1 MRKLFLFAG
10 LSTALFLGSCTETTD
25 ETNNQETRVSKGGV
39 AYGGTISINSTE
51 SYSSLF
57 PLEITDAYSNL
68 IANNVY
74 EGLMR
79 INKESLSV
87 EECIAE
93 KVTPNE
99 SADEFTFVI
108 RKGVM
113 FHDDAC
119 FQGGKGRE
127 LTAKD
132 VEFCLV
138 KACTKFENNR
148 QADFLIN
155 KIEGAN
161 DFYNGK
167 ADKISGISVNGN
179 EVKIKLTK
187 PFAGFEKLLTHTG
200 LSIYPQEAFDKYG
213 KDMNEHMVGT
223 GPFKQGSLKNGEAVT
238 LVRNDNYWEKD
249 EFGNVLPYADE
260 IKISYLKNKIDE
272 IKAFHEG
279 SLDVLTGIPVEHIDD
294 FVGSLKDAQAG
305 KNKKHRYNSING
317 LNTDYVGFLGTHEV
331 FNNVNV
337 RKAFAYA
344 IDRKTLVEVDLEGD
358 ASRAEH
364 GFVPPMSDYESGD
377 INPIPYD
384 PEMAKS
390 FLKKAGFSGSN
401 FPEITL
407 YFNNSKNMQEVV
419 AKSIQRDL
427 SRNLGIKVKLQ
438 PNSIK
443 DHNEIVSNS
452 KAPVWKLGWVAD
464 YPDAENF
471 LNLFYGKNIQEGSYL
486 NAFKFNNAEY
496 DRLFEE
502 ASKEKDD
509 AKRAALLKKCDQI
522 LVNEAAVLPLLHKDV
537 ELITA
542 ARIKNCNID
551 AMGNIDLKNSYI
563 KERKK

>member
-1 MRKLFLFAG
+1 MKKLFLFAG
-10 LSTALFLGSCTETTD
+10 LSTALLLGACTEK
-25 ETNNQETRVSKGGV
+25 TNEIQETDTKVSKGGV

-79 INKESLSV
+79 INKENLSV

-93 KVTPNE
+93 KVTVNE
-99 SADEFTFVI
+99 NADEFTFTI
-108 RKGVM
+108 RKGIM

-119 FQGGKGRE
+119 FEGGKGRE
-127 LTAKD
+127 LTVND
-132 VEFCLV
+132 VAYCLT
-138 KACTKFENNR
+138 KACTKFESNR

-161 DFYNGK
+161 DFYNGTAK
-167 ADKISGISVNGN
+167 DISGINVSGN
-179 EVKIKLTK
+179 TISIKLVK
-187 PFAGFEKLLTHTG
+187 PFSGFKKLLTHTG
-200 LSIYPQEAFDKYG
+200 LSIYPKEAFEKYG
-213 KDMNEHMVGT
+213 EDMNEHMVGT
-223 GPFKQGSLKNGEAVT
+223 GPFKQGTLKNGESVT

-249 EFGNVLPYADE
+249 EFGNVLPYADG

-317 LNTDYVGFLGTHEV
+317 LNTDYIGFLGTHEV
-331 FNNVNV
+331 FKNADV
-337 RKAFAYA
+337 RKAFAHA
-344 IDRKTLVEVDLEGD
+344 IDRKTLVEIDLEGD
-358 ASRAEH
+358 ASQAIH
-364 GFVPPMSDYESGD
+364 GFVPPMSDYNSEDVNSL
-377 INPIPYD
+377 PYD
-384 PEMAKS
+384 PELAKS
-390 FLKKAGFSGSN
+390 YLKKGGYSGGN
-401 FPEITL
+401 FPDMTI
-407 YFNNSKNMQEVV
+407 YYNDSKHSQEVV
-419 AKSIQRDL
+419 MKAIQRDL
-427 SRNLGIKVKLQ
+427 LRNLGIKIKVQ
-438 PNSIK
+438 PNPIK
-443 DHNEIVSNS
+443 EHNKMVSNS
-452 KAPVWKLGWVAD
+452 QAPIWKLGWVAD

-471 LNLFYGKNIQEGSYL
+471 LNLFYGKNIQDGSYL
-486 NAFKFNNAEY
+486 NAFKFNNEEY

-502 ASKEKDD
+502 ASREKDA
-509 AKRAALLKKCDQI
+509 AKRSSLLKKCDQI
-522 LVNEAAVLPLLHKDV
+522 IINEAVVLPLLHKDV

-551 AMGNIDLKNSYI
+551 AMGNLDLKNSYI